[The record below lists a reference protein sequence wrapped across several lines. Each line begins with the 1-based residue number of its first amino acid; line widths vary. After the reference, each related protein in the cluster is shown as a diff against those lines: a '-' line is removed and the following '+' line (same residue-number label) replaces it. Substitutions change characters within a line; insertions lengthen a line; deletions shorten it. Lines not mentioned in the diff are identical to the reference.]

1 MGPKEWTEE
10 DMLLAGNMHIAEDT
24 ERLEQNLMGVDGVED
39 EGNNSEDDIPDEQDD
54 DLVI

>member
-1 MGPKEWTEE
+1 MRPKEWTEE